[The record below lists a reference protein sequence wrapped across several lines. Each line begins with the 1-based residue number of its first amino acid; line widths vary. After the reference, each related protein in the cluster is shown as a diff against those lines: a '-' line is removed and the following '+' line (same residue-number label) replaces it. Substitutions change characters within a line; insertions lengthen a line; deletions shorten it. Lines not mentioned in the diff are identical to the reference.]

1 MKKTYIAPMMET
13 VEYEPVQL
21 LTGSGVNADG
31 IGFGGVDSEGTMD
44 PSAPGMMGLP
54 SFVFQ

>member
-1 MKKTYIAPMMET
+1 MMET

-44 PSAPGMMGLP
+44 PSAREMLDLL
-54 SFVFQ
+54 FK